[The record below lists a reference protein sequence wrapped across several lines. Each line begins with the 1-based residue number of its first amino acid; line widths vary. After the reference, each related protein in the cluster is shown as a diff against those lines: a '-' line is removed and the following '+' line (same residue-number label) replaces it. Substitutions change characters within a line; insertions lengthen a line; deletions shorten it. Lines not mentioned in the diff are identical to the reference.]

1 MDWTPRSVREKAKK
15 LREAVEVLEQKLGRP
30 CLETEVA
37 EELKISL
44 EAYWNLLDEIR
55 PVSFVPLDD
64 ETFGDE
70 PSDARLHERIQDDT
84 QEDALQILERREM
97 IKLVTA
103 QMQKMPDLTRKVL
116 AMYYF
121 ENMRLSEIAAV
132 FRLTEGRISQIHTQA
147 VLSLRGFLNRINKP
161 NLCS

>member
-1 MDWTPRSVREKAKK
+1 
-15 LREAVEVLEQKLGRP
+15 
-30 CLETEVA
+30 
-37 EELKISL
+37 
-44 EAYWNLLDEIR
+44 
-55 PVSFVPLDD
+55 
-64 ETFGDE
+64 
-70 PSDARLHERIQDDT
+70 
-84 QEDALQILERREM
+84 M

>member
-1 MDWTPRSVREKAKK
+1 M
-15 LREAVEVLEQKLGRP
+15 
-30 CLETEVA
+30 
-37 EELKISL
+37 
-44 EAYWNLLDEIR
+44 LDEIR

-70 PSDARLHERIQDDT
+70 PSDARLHERIQDDA
-84 QEDALQILERREM
+84 QEDALKILERREM